1 MRKIL
6 FITFS
11 FLLFSCNTNEKN
23 SIKWTE
29 AEKDKIFKDC
39 IKYSME
45 IKNTNAEKA
54 NEFCYCSL
62 DILVEKFDNK
72 KKLEE
77 EIAKDP
83 SIRSIWLDNCQ

>member
-6 FITFS
+6 FITLS
-11 FLLFSCNTNEKN
+11 FILFSCNTTEKK

-29 AEKDKIFKDC
+29 ADKDDVFKEC
-39 IKYSME
+39 IKYSMDTVNMN
-45 IKNTNAEKA
+45 IEKA
-54 NEFCYCSL
+54 NEFCYCTL
-62 DILVEKFDNK
+62 NILVEKFDNK

-83 SIRSIWLDNCQ
+83 SIRSIWLDSCQ

>member
-29 AEKDKIFKDC
+29 AEKDDIFKDC
-39 IKYSME
+39 IQYSME
-45 IKNTNAEKA
+45 IEKTNVEKA
-54 NEFCYCSL
+54 NEFCYCTL

-77 EIAKDP
+77 EITKDP
-83 SIRSIWLDNCQ
+83 SIRAIWLDNCQ